1 MRWRG
6 DARDCDG
13 DLSYANRTVVF
24 FTELRTRGRA
34 SMSGPLTRT

>member
-1 MRWRG
+1 MLWRG

-13 DLSYANRTVVF
+13 DLSYANRTVVACA
-24 FTELRTRGRA
+24 EPPTRGRA